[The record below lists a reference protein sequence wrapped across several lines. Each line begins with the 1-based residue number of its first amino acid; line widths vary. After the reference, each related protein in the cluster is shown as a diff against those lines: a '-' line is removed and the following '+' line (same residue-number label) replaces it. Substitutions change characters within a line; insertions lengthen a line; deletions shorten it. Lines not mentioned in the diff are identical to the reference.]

1 MVGPLDVKQ
10 AVKSAF
16 FMSLCWFSSLGA
28 CNSLYSTG
36 GDYGSRN
43 TLRIL
48 SLLQDEGLEGT
59 VPCWQWFETTSHS
72 TNSSIS
78 SRMQLFRC

>member
-1 MVGPLDVKQ
+1 MVGLLGVKR
-10 AVKSAF
+10 AVPVCLS
-16 FMSLCWFSSLGA
+16 SNPSFS
-28 CNSLYSTG
+28 TQ

-59 VPCWQWFETTSHS
+59 VSCWQWFEARVTL
-72 TNSSIS
+72 
-78 SRMQLFRC
+78 RQ